1 MEGFPISSAKGLVLI
16 LVGSRSNHGVLMTGT
31 YWYVSLEQVGG
42 GLTEVVL

>member
-1 MEGFPISSAKGLVLI
+1 MTVEGGGVFTFI
-16 LVGSRSNHGVLMTGT
+16 LVGSGSNHGVLMTGT